1 VRGARW
7 SESPDAGSPSRQAVG
22 SRRWITFTV
31 LLLGVVSLMMLLA
44 ANDISER
51 LIQRDSDRLRAI
63 EQIQTALTSAHLW
76 LEEHLTGDRVDPAE
90 IALNLDNARGLIGA
104 MLGEAPAT
112 PLDFRVVPLE
122 DPSFHQ
128 MATSIRAGVETF
140 RTLSIV
146 RKEGLREGRDVGV
159 GSELDAEYDALFLG
173 LIEETREFESRL
185 ASRQTGNLARARALF
200 RVIVA
205 SWIVIVALS
214 VTTLWSLER
223 RRAKVE
229 TTLRETDAQLHRAQR
244 MDAIGRLA
252 GGIAHDINSYLGAIR
267 AQAELARD
275 KAADDG
281 TRRKT
286 ASILNSVAKASALI
300 DRLLTFG
307 RRQPVRSVAVNLN
320 ALLDDGVGAEIQRLV
335 GENVRLER
343 RLSADLHSVEIDPVQ
358 LEQVIVN
365 LVANAVQAM
374 PAGGRLRIDTANL
387 RLPDESPRTY
397 ARPGDYV
404 MLAVADTGSGIPPEN
419 RERIFEPFFTTKEAS
434 GHSGFGLATVYGAA
448 QQAGGAVTVES
459 DVGQGTTFRIYL
471 RRARLG

>member
-1 VRGARW
+1 MRGARW

-31 LLLGVVSLMMLLA
+31 LLLGVVSLLMLLA

-76 LEEHLTGDRVDPAE
+76 LEEHLTGDRVDIAE
-90 IALNLDNARGLIGA
+90 IASNLDNAHDLIGA
-104 MLGEAPAT
+104 MLDEAPAT
-112 PLDFRVVPLE
+112 PIDFRIVPLE
-122 DPSFHQ
+122 DPSFYR

-140 RTLSIV
+140 RKLSIV
-146 RKEGLREGRDVGV
+146 RTEGLRQGRDVGV
-159 GSELDAEYDALFLG
+159 GSELDAEYDGVFLG
-173 LIEETREFESRL
+173 LLVETREFESRL
-185 ASRQTGNLARARALF
+185 ANRQTRNRARANTLF

-229 TTLRETDAQLHRAQR
+229 TTLRERDAQLHRAQK

-252 GGIAHDINSYLGAIR
+252 GGVAHDINSYLSAIR
-267 AQAELARD
+267 SQAELARD
-275 KAADDG
+275 KAVDDG

-286 ASILNSVAKASALI
+286 ASILTSVSKASSLI
-300 DRLLTFG
+300 DRLLAVG
-307 RRQPVRSVAVNLN
+307 RRRPARSVAVNVN
-320 ALLDDGVGAEIQRLV
+320 ALLDDGAGAELQRLV

-343 RLSADLHSVEIDPVQ
+343 RLSPDLHSVEIDPVQ

-374 PAGGRLRIDTANL
+374 PAGGRLRIETANI
-387 RLPDESPRTY
+387 RLPDDSPRTY
-397 ARPGDYV
+397 ARPGEYV

-419 RERIFEPFFTTKEAS
+419 RERIFEPFFTTKEAT
-434 GHSGFGLATVYGAA
+434 GHSGFGLATVYGAV
-448 QQAGGAVTVES
+448 QQASGTVAVES
-459 DVGQGTTFRIYL
+459 EPGQGTTFRIYL
-471 RRARLG
+471 PRARLG